1 MAATRG
7 PGGPRRPPLT
17 FWSDPMTTETL
28 DTSTD
33 TQRAC
38 FVPVSKLVVHE
49 DNVRRTDKRA
59 DIEALAASIAAH
71 GLLQNLSVVR
81 AEDDRYAVV
90 AGARRLAALRLL
102 IKQGRLARD
111 FAAPCTI
118 VEPALSAEA
127 SLAENVLRVAMNAM
141 DEMEAFARLVDDGM
155 SVEAVAERF
164 GANVRHVEQ
173 RLALGRLSPKIR
185 TAYRKG
191 DLTLDV
197 ARAFC
202 LTDDHGLQERLFK
215 QVPKPIT
222 HAPSIRNALSGGRAP
237 ATDRL
242 ARFVGL
248 EAYEA
253 AGGRIV
259 RDLFEDEVAF
269 LEDGELLQR
278 LAAERI
284 EEMRESLAAEGW
296 AWVDAQM
303 HHGQIEGCASERVRP
318 RTRPLTQE
326 ESEAIADLEAEI
338 ETLDNELESDADNDA
353 LWTARDAA
361 EARLDAL
368 RASHQS
374 WDKAEMAHAGAVVTI
389 DRNGEPIITRGL
401 IKRGDL
407 KAIRKL
413 RAVESD
419 VAADSDS
426 SIETETKSPALPK
439 SLVETLTTART
450 RALRA
455 ELSARPHIALALSVQ
470 ALIRRSTARTDVPGL
485 AIAIS
490 PVGFDDEDHFEQ
502 ARTAASTAYADA
514 DLARLA
520 SEPAEKLIELL
531 ALFIAEAVDVTHDG
545 ASPSAGRTQTT
556 ADELASVLDLD
567 MSRYW
572 EASGE
577 FWEKAPKAYT
587 LEALSTA
594 PAMAKLSERARKPKL
609 AAFTKMKRAD
619 LARVALR
626 QLKDW
631 LPDVLITPPRIGALA
646 VTSAGRKALAEAD
659 AA

>member
-1 MAATRG
+1 MT
-7 PGGPRRPPLT
+7 PEI
-17 FWSDPMTTETL
+17 TTEIL
-28 DTSTD
+28 DTGAD
-33 TQRAC
+33 AQRTC
-38 FVPVSKLVVHE
+38 FVPVSKLAVHE

-81 AEDDRYAVV
+81 ADDGRYAVV
-90 AGARRLAALRLL
+90 AGSRRLAALRLL
-102 IKQGRLARD
+102 IKQGKLARD

-127 SLAENVLRVAMNAM
+127 SLAENVQRVAMNAM

-155 SVEAVAERF
+155 NVDAIAERF

-185 TAYRKG
+185 AAYRKG

-202 LTDDHGLQERLFK
+202 LTDDHGAQERLFK
-215 QVPKPIT
+215 QVPKPIS

-248 EAYEA
+248 ETYEA

-284 EEMRESLAAEGW
+284 EEMRETLAAEGW
-296 AWVDAQM
+296 AWVEAQL

-318 RTRPLTQE
+318 RTRPLTE
-326 ESEAIADLEAEI
+326 DESAAIADLEAEI
-338 ETLDNELESDADNDA
+338 EALDNELEADSENEA

-368 RASHQS
+368 REAHQS

-389 DRNGEPIITRGL
+389 DRNGEPIVSRGL

-407 KAIRKL
+407 KAVRKL
-413 RAVESD
+413 RAVEPD
-419 VAADSDS
+419 IEGDAGDTPVEAAPR
-426 SIETETKSPALPK
+426 SPILPK
-439 SLVETLTTART
+439 SLVEGLTAART

-455 ELSARPHIALALSVQ
+455 ELSGRPQVALALMVL
-470 ALIRRSTARTDVPGL
+470 ALIRRSTARAEVPGL

-490 PVGFDDEDHFEQ
+490 PVGFDDDDRFEH
-502 ARTAASTAYADA
+502 ARTEASTACADT

-520 SEPAEKLIELL
+520 DEPIDKLLELL
-531 ALFIAEAVDVTHDG
+531 AIFIAEAVDLTHDG
-545 ASPSAGRTQTT
+545 ASPSADRTQATS
-556 ADELASVLDLD
+556 DDLAAVLDLD
-567 MSRYW
+567 MRRHW
-572 EASGE
+572 EASTE
-577 FWEKAPKAYT
+577 FWEKAPKAFT
-587 LEALSTA
+587 LEALSAA
-594 PAMAKLSERARKPKL
+594 PAMVKLTERARKPKI
-609 AAFTKMKRAD
+609 AAFAKMKRTD
-619 LARVALR
+619 LARVAVR

-631 LPDVLITPPRIGALA
+631 LPDVLITPPRTGVLVI
-646 VTSAGRKALAEAD
+646 TSAGQEALAEAD

>member
-1 MAATRG
+1 
-7 PGGPRRPPLT
+7 
-17 FWSDPMTTETL
+17 MTPEIL
-28 DTSTD
+28 DTTPE

-38 FVPVSKLVVHE
+38 VVPVSKLVVHE

-81 AEDDRYAVV
+81 AEDGRYAVV
-90 AGARRLAALRLL
+90 AGSRRLAALRLL
-102 IKQGRLARD
+102 IKQGKLARD

-118 VEPALSAEA
+118 IEPELSAEA
-127 SLAENVLRVAMNAM
+127 SLAENIQRVAMNAM
-141 DEMEAFARLVDDGM
+141 DEMEAFARLVDDSM
-155 SVEAVAERF
+155 SVEAIAERF
-164 GANVRHVEQ
+164 GASVRHVEQ

-185 TAYRKG
+185 AAYRKG

-202 LTDDHGLQERLFK
+202 LTDDHGAQERLFK

-237 ATDRL
+237 VTDRL

-248 EAYEA
+248 DAYEA
-253 AGGRIV
+253 AGGRVV

-284 EEMRESLAAEGW
+284 EEMRETLAAEGW
-296 AWVDAQM
+296 AWVEAQL
-303 HHGQIEGCASERVRP
+303 HHGQIEGCANEHVRP
-318 RTRPLTQE
+318 RMRPLTHE

-338 ETLDNELESDADNDA
+338 EALDNELEADSDKEA
-353 LWTARDAA
+353 LWTVRDAA

-368 RASHQS
+368 RESHQS

-407 KAIRKL
+407 KAVRKL
-413 RAVESD
+413 RSVETNSAPD
-419 VAADSDS
+419 NAAASF
-426 SIETETKSPALPK
+426 EAAPKSPSLPK
-439 SLVETLTTART
+439 SLVEGLTAART

-455 ELSARPHIALALSVQ
+455 ELSSRPHVALALAVL
-470 ALIRRSTARTDVPGL
+470 ALIRRSAARADVPGL
-485 AIAIS
+485 AVAIS
-490 PVGFDDEDHFEQ
+490 PVGFDDDDQFEQ
-502 ARTAASTAYADA
+502 ARTEAATAYADA
-514 DLARLA
+514 DLNRLA
-520 SEPAEKLIELL
+520 SEPVEKLIALL
-531 ALFIAEAVDVTHDG
+531 AVFIAEAVDVTHNG
-545 ASPSAGRTQTT
+545 ASPSADRTQATS
-556 ADELASVLDLD
+556 DELAAALDLD

-572 EASGE
+572 EASNE
-577 FWEKAPKAYT
+577 FWEKAPKAFT
-587 LEALSTA
+587 LEALGAA
-594 PAMAKLSERARKPKL
+594 PAMAKLTERARKPKI
-609 AAFTKMKRAD
+609 AAFAKMKRAD
-619 LARVALR
+619 LARVAVR

-631 LPDVLITPPRIGALA
+631 LPDVLITPPRPGALV
-646 VTSAGRKALAEAD
+646 VTSAGQGALAEAD

>member
-1 MAATRG
+1 
-7 PGGPRRPPLT
+7 
-17 FWSDPMTTETL
+17 MTTETL
-28 DTSTD
+28 DTPTE

-38 FVPVSKLVVHE
+38 LVLVSKLVVHE

-71 GLLQNLSVVR
+71 GLLQNLSVVH
-81 AEDDRYAVV
+81 AEDGRYAVV

-111 FAAPCTI
+111 FAAPCNI

-127 SLAENVLRVAMNAM
+127 SLAENVQRVAMNAM

-185 TAYRKG
+185 TAYRNG

-202 LTDDHGLQERLFK
+202 LTDDHGAQERLFK

-248 EAYEA
+248 EVYEA

-278 LAAERI
+278 LAADRI
-284 EEMRESLAAEGW
+284 EEMRETMAAEGW
-296 AWVDAQM
+296 AWVEAQL

-318 RTRPLTQE
+318 RTRSLTQE
-326 ESEAIADLEAEI
+326 ESEAIADLEAQI
-338 ETLDNELESDADNDA
+338 EALDNELESDSDNEA

-361 EARLDAL
+361 EARLDAQ
-368 RASHQS
+368 RESHQS
-374 WDKAEMAHAGAVVTI
+374 WDKSEMAHAGAVVTI
-389 DRNGEPIITRGL
+389 GRNGEPIITRGL

-413 RAVESD
+413 RSVETD
-419 VAADSDS
+419 GAPDAGES
-426 SIETETKSPALPK
+426 SFEAETKSPALPK
-439 SLVETLTTART
+439 SLVERLTTART

-455 ELSARPHIALALSVQ
+455 ELSGRPHIALALAVL
-470 ALIRRSTARTDVPGL
+470 ALIRRSAARADVPGL

-490 PVGFDDEDHFEQ
+490 PVGFDDDDRFGQ
-502 ARTAASTAYADA
+502 ARTEASAAYADA

-531 ALFIAEAVDVTHDG
+531 ALFLAEAVDVTHDG
-545 ASPSAGRTQTT
+545 ASPSADRTQTT
-556 ADELASVLDLD
+556 ADELATVLDLD
-567 MSRYW
+567 MSRHW
-572 EASGE
+572 EASSE

-594 PAMAKLSERARKPKL
+594 PAMAKLSERARKPKI

-631 LPDVLITPPRIGALA
+631 LPDVLITPPRIGALV
-646 VTSAGRKALAEAD
+646 VTSAGQKALAEAD

>member
-1 MAATRG
+1 
-7 PGGPRRPPLT
+7 
-17 FWSDPMTTETL
+17 MTTETL
-28 DTSTD
+28 DTGAA
-33 TQRAC
+33 TQRTC
-38 FVPVSKLVVHE
+38 FVPVSKLIVHE

-59 DIEALAASIAAH
+59 DIDALAASIAAH

-81 AEDDRYAVV
+81 ADGDRYAVV
-90 AGARRLAALRLL
+90 AGSRRLAALRLL

-111 FAAPCTI
+111 FTAPCTI
-118 VEPALSAEA
+118 IEPELSAEA
-127 SLAENVLRVAMNAM
+127 SLAENVQRVAMNAM
-141 DEMEAFARLVDDGM
+141 DEMEAFARLVDDAM
-155 SVEAVAERF
+155 SVEAIAERF
-164 GANVRHVEQ
+164 GASVRHVEQ

-185 TAYRKG
+185 AAYRKG

-202 LTDDHGLQERLFK
+202 LTDDHGAQERLFK
-215 QVPKPIT
+215 QAPKPIT

-248 EAYEA
+248 ETYEA

-259 RDLFEDEVAF
+259 RDLFEDGIAF

-296 AWVDAQM
+296 AWVEAQLL
-303 HHGQIEGCASERVRP
+303 HGQIEGCANERVRP
-318 RTRPLTQE
+318 RTRALTQE
-326 ESEAIADLEAEI
+326 ESEAVANLEAEV
-338 ETLDNELESDADNDA
+338 ETLDNQLEADADNEA
-353 LWTARDAA
+353 LWTVRDAA
-361 EARLDAL
+361 EAQLDAL
-368 RASHQS
+368 QQSHQD

-419 VAADSDS
+419 AAPDACDS
-426 SIETETKSPALPK
+426 SLEALTRTPTLPK
-439 SLVETLTTART
+439 SLVEGLTAART

-455 ELSARPHIALALSVQ
+455 ELAGRPHIALAFSVL
-470 ALIRRSTARTDVPGL
+470 AFIRRSAARADVPGL
-485 AIAIS
+485 GVAIS
-490 PVGFDDEDHFEQ
+490 PVGFDDDDRFQQ
-502 ARTAASTAYADA
+502 ARTEAATAYADA
-514 DLARLA
+514 DLGRLA

-531 ALFIAEAVDVTHDG
+531 ALFMAETIDVTHDG
-545 ASPSAGRTQTT
+545 ASPSADRTQAT
-556 ADELASVLDLD
+556 ADELAAVLDLD
-567 MSRYW
+567 MGRHW
-572 EASGE
+572 EASST

-594 PAMAKLSERARKPKL
+594 PAMAKLSERARKPKI
-609 AAFTKMKRAD
+609 AAFTKMKRTD

-631 LPDVLITPPRIGALA
+631 LPDVLITPPRAGALV
-646 VTSAGRKALAEAD
+646 VTSAGQKALAEAD

>member
-1 MAATRG
+1 
-7 PGGPRRPPLT
+7 
-17 FWSDPMTTETL
+17 MTTEIL
-28 DTSTD
+28 DTSTER
-33 TQRAC
+33 QRAC
-38 FVPVSKLVVHE
+38 FVPVSKLVVHD

-81 AEDDRYAVV
+81 IEDGRYAVV

-127 SLAENVLRVAMNAM
+127 SLAENVQRVAMNAM
-141 DEMEAFARLVDDGM
+141 DEMEAFARLADEGM
-155 SVEAVAERF
+155 SVEAIAERF
-164 GANVRHVEQ
+164 GAQLRHVEQ

-185 TAYRKG
+185 AAYRRG
-191 DLTLDV
+191 ELTLDV

-202 LTDDHGLQERLFK
+202 LTDDHGAQERLFK

-248 EAYEA
+248 DAYEA
-253 AGGRIV
+253 AGGRVV

-269 LEDGELLQR
+269 LEDGDLLQR

-284 EEMRESLAAEGW
+284 EEMRERLAGEGW
-296 AWVDAQM
+296 SWVEAQL

-318 RTRPLTQE
+318 RTRSLTQD
-326 ESEAIADLEAEI
+326 ESQAVANLEAEI
-338 ETLDNELESDADNDA
+338 ETLDNELETDADNEA

-368 RASHQS
+368 QASFQT
-374 WDKAEMAHAGAVVTI
+374 WDQAELAHAGAVITI
-389 DRNGEPIITRGL
+389 DRNGDPIIARGL
-401 IKRGDL
+401 IKRADL
-407 KAIRKL
+407 KAIHKVQK
-413 RAVESD
+413 ATT
-419 VAADSDS
+419 AAEGDAE
-426 SIETETKSPALPK
+426 IERPADGEREKSTGLPK
-439 SLVETLTTART
+439 SLVERLTSART

-455 ELSARPHIALALSVQ
+455 ELSANPQVALALTVLT
-470 ALIRRSTARTDVPGL
+470 LIRRSAARTDVPGL
-485 AIAIS
+485 AIAVA
-490 PVGFDDEDHFEQ
+490 PVGFEDDDRFERE
-502 ARTAASTAYADA
+502 RTDASTAHADT

-520 SEPAEKLIELL
+520 SEPPEKLLQLL
-531 ALFIAEAVDVTHDG
+531 ALFVAEALDVTHDG
-545 ASPSAGRTQTT
+545 GPPAAERTQAT
-556 ADELASVLDLD
+556 ADDLASVLDLD

-572 EASGE
+572 EASAE

-587 LEALSTA
+587 IEAISA
-594 PAMAKLSERARKPKL
+594 VPAMAKLSEKARKPKL
-609 AAFTKMKRAD
+609 AALTKMKRAD
-619 LARVALR
+619 LARVAQR

-631 LPDVLITPPRIGALA
+631 LPDVLITPPRSDSFTVTPKGQAA
-646 VTSAGRKALAEAD
+646 VAHAD

>member
-1 MAATRG
+1 
-7 PGGPRRPPLT
+7 
-17 FWSDPMTTETL
+17 MTTETL
-28 DTSTD
+28 DTSND

-38 FVPVSKLVVHE
+38 FVPVCKLVVHA

-81 AEDDRYAVV
+81 AEDGRYAVV

-118 VEPALSAEA
+118 IEPELSAEA
-127 SLAENVLRVAMNAM
+127 SLAENVQRVAMNAM
-141 DEMEAFARLVDDGM
+141 DEMEAFAHLADGGM
-155 SVEAVAERF
+155 SVEAIAERF

-185 TAYRKG
+185 AAYRKG
-191 DLTLDV
+191 ELTLDV

-202 LTDDHGLQERLFK
+202 LTDDHDAQERLFK

-248 EAYEA
+248 DAYEA
-253 AGGRIV
+253 AGGRVV

-284 EEMRESLAAEGW
+284 EEMRETLSAEGW
-296 AWVDAQM
+296 AWVEAQL

-318 RTRPLTQE
+318 RTRTLTQE
-326 ESEAIADLEAEI
+326 ESEAIADLEAEV
-338 ETLDNELESDADNDA
+338 EALDNELESDSDNEA
-353 LWTARDAA
+353 LWIARDGA

-368 RASHQS
+368 REAHQS

-401 IKRGDL
+401 IKRSDL

-413 RAVESD
+413 RSAEPDGMADTSDTSVEATPRSR
-419 VAADSDS
+419 
-426 SIETETKSPALPK
+426 ALPK
-439 SLVETLTTART
+439 SLVEGLTATRT

-455 ELSARPHIALALSVQ
+455 ELSGRPHIALALAVL
-470 ALIRRSTARTDVPGL
+470 ALLRRSAARTDVPGL

-490 PVGFDDEDHFEQ
+490 PVGFDDDDRFAQ
-502 ARTAASTAYADA
+502 ARTEAATAYAEA

-520 SEPAEKLIELL
+520 NEPAEKLLELL
-531 ALFIAEAVDVTHDG
+531 ALFVAEAVDVTHDG
-545 ASPSAGRTQTT
+545 ASPSADRTQTT
-556 ADELASVLDLD
+556 ADELAAVLDLD
-567 MSRYW
+567 IGRYW
-572 EASGE
+572 EASSE

-587 LEALSTA
+587 LEALSAA
-594 PAMAKLSERARKPKL
+594 PAMAKLSERARKPKI
-609 AAFTKMKRAD
+609 AAFTKMKRTD

-631 LPDVLITPPRIGALA
+631 LPDVLITPPSPGALV
-646 VTSAGRKALAEAD
+646 VTPAGRKAAEAD

>member
-1 MAATRG
+1 MK
-7 PGGPRRPPLT
+7 PE
-17 FWSDPMTTETL
+17 MTTEIL
-28 DTSTD
+28 DTGAD
-33 TQRAC
+33 TQRTC
-38 FVPVSKLVVHE
+38 FVPVSKLAVHE

-81 AEDDRYAVV
+81 ADDGRYAVV
-90 AGARRLAALRLL
+90 AGSRRLAALRLL

-127 SLAENVLRVAMNAM
+127 SLAENVQRVAMNAM

-155 SVEAVAERF
+155 SVDAIAERF
-164 GANVRHVEQ
+164 GASVRHVEQ

-185 TAYRKG
+185 AAYRKG

-202 LTDDHGLQERLFK
+202 LTDDHGAQERLFK
-215 QVPKPIT
+215 QVPKPIS
-222 HAPSIRNALSGGRAP
+222 HAPNIRNALSGSRAP

-284 EEMRESLAAEGW
+284 EEMRETLATEGW
-296 AWVDAQM
+296 AWVEAQL

-318 RTRPLTQE
+318 RTRPLTGD
-326 ESEAIADLEAEI
+326 ESAAIAELEAEI
-338 ETLDNELESDADNDA
+338 EALDNELEADSENEA
-353 LWTARDAA
+353 LWTARDTA

-368 RASHQS
+368 REAHQS
-374 WDKAEMAHAGAVVTI
+374 WDKAEMAHAGAIVTI

-407 KAIRKL
+407 KAVRKL
-413 RAVESD
+413 RAVEPDALGDVSD
-419 VAADSDS
+419 TSVEAAPR
-426 SIETETKSPALPK
+426 SPTLPK
-439 SLVETLTTART
+439 SLVEGLTAART

-455 ELSARPHIALALSVQ
+455 ELSGRPQVALALMVL
-470 ALIRRSTARTDVPGL
+470 ALIRRSAARADVPGL

-490 PVGFDDEDHFEQ
+490 PVGFDDDDRFEH
-502 ARTAASTAYADA
+502 ARTEASTSYAEA

-520 SEPAEKLIELL
+520 DEPIDKLLELL
-531 ALFIAEAVDVTHDG
+531 ALFIAEALDLTHDG
-545 ASPSAGRTQTT
+545 APPSADRTQATS
-556 ADELASVLDLD
+556 DDLAAVLDLD
-567 MSRYW
+567 MSRHW
-572 EASGE
+572 EASTE
-577 FWEKAPKAYT
+577 FWEKAPKAFT

-594 PAMAKLSERARKPKL
+594 PAMAKRTERARRPKI
-609 AAFTKMKRAD
+609 AAFAKMKRTD
-619 LARVALR
+619 LARVAVR

-631 LPDVLITPPRIGALA
+631 LPDVLITPPRSGAL
-646 VTSAGRKALAEAD
+646 VITSAGQEALAEAD

>member
-1 MAATRG
+1 
-7 PGGPRRPPLT
+7 
-17 FWSDPMTTETL
+17 MTTEIL
-28 DTSTD
+28 DTSTE

-38 FVPVSKLVVHE
+38 FVPISKLVVHE
-49 DNVRRTDKRA
+49 DNVRRTDKRS

-81 AEDDRYAVV
+81 AEDGRFAVV
-90 AGARRLAALRLL
+90 AGSRRLAALRLL
-102 IKQGRLARD
+102 IKQGKIARD

-118 VEPALSAEA
+118 IEPTLSAEA
-127 SLAENVLRVAMNAM
+127 SLAENVQRVAMNAM

-155 SVEAVAERF
+155 SVEAIAERF
-164 GANVRHVEQ
+164 GANVRHVER

-185 TAYRKG
+185 AAYRKG
-191 DLTLDV
+191 ELTLDV

-202 LTDDHGLQERLFK
+202 LTDDHSAQERLFK

-253 AGGRIV
+253 AGGRVV

-278 LAAERI
+278 LAADRI
-284 EEMRESLAAEGW
+284 EEMREHLAAEGW
-296 AWVDAQM
+296 AWAEAQL

-318 RTRPLTQE
+318 RTRPLTKE
-326 ESEAIADLEAEI
+326 ESKAIAEIEAEI
-338 ETLDNELESDADNDA
+338 EALDNELASDSDNEA

-361 EARLDAL
+361 EVRLDAL
-368 RASHQS
+368 REAHQS

-401 IKRGDL
+401 IKRADL
-407 KAIRKL
+407 KAVRKL
-413 RAVESD
+413 RSVETD
-419 VAADSDS
+419 AAADDADASF
-426 SIETETKSPALPK
+426 EVTPRSPSLPK
-439 SLVETLTTART
+439 SLVEGLTAART

-455 ELSARPHIALALSVQ
+455 DLSGRPHIALALAVLT
-470 ALIRRSTARTDVPGL
+470 LIRRSAARADVPGL

-490 PVGFDDEDHFEQ
+490 PVGFDDDDRFEQ
-502 ARTAASTAYADA
+502 ARTEASAAYAEA

-520 SEPAEKLIELL
+520 DEPTDKLLELL

-545 ASPSAGRTQTT
+545 VSPAADRTQATS
-556 ADELASVLDLD
+556 DELAAVLDLD

-572 EASGE
+572 EASSE
-577 FWEKAPKAYT
+577 FWEKAPKAFT
-587 LEALSTA
+587 LDALGAA
-594 PAMAKLSERARKPKL
+594 PAMAKLTERARKPKI
-609 AAFTKMKRAD
+609 AAFAKMKRAD
-619 LARVALR
+619 LARVAVR

-631 LPDVLITPPRIGALA
+631 LPDVLITPPRLGALV
-646 VTSAGRKALAEAD
+646 VTSTGHKALAEAD

>member
-1 MAATRG
+1 
-7 PGGPRRPPLT
+7 
-17 FWSDPMTTETL
+17 MTTEIL
-28 DTSTD
+28 DTTPE
-33 TQRAC
+33 TQRVC

-81 AEDDRYAVV
+81 AEDGRYAVV
-90 AGARRLAALRLL
+90 AGSRRLAALRLL

-118 VEPALSAEA
+118 IEPALSAEA
-127 SLAENVLRVAMNAM
+127 SLAENVQRVAMNAM
-141 DEMEAFARLVDDGM
+141 DEMEAFAHLADDGM
-155 SVEAVAERF
+155 SVEAIAERF
-164 GANVRHVEQ
+164 GASVRHVEQ

-185 TAYRKG
+185 AAYRKG

-202 LTDDHGLQERLFK
+202 LTDDHAAQERLFK

-222 HAPSIRNALSGGRAP
+222 HAPTIRNALSGGRAP

-248 EAYEA
+248 DAYDA
-253 AGGRIV
+253 AGGRVV

-284 EEMRESLAAEGW
+284 EEMRETLAAEGW
-296 AWVDAQM
+296 AWVEAQL
-303 HHGQIEGCASERVRP
+303 HHGQIEGCANERVRP

-326 ESEAIADLEAEI
+326 ESKFIADLEAEI
-338 ETLDNELESDADNDA
+338 EEFDNALDSDSDNEA
-353 LWTARDAA
+353 LWTTREAA

-368 RASHQS
+368 REAHQS
-374 WDKAEMAHAGAVVTI
+374 WDKAEMAHAGAIVTI
-389 DRNGEPIITRGL
+389 DRNGAPIITRGL
-401 IKRGDL
+401 IKRGDV

-413 RAVESD
+413 RMAEPD
-419 VAADSDS
+419 VVADGNDASLEAAPR
-426 SIETETKSPALPK
+426 SPSLPK
-439 SLVETLTTART
+439 SLVEGLTAART

-455 ELSARPHIALALSVQ
+455 ELSSRPHVALALAVL
-470 ALIRRSTARTDVPGL
+470 ALIRRSAARADVPGL

-490 PVGFDDEDHFEQ
+490 PVGFDDDDRFEK
-502 ARTAASTAYADA
+502 ARTEASAAYAEA

-520 SEPAEKLIELL
+520 DEPLEKLLELL

-545 ASPSAGRTQTT
+545 ASPYADRTQSTS
-556 ADELASVLDLD
+556 DELAAVLDLD

-572 EASGE
+572 EASSE
-577 FWEKAPKAYT
+577 FWEKAPKAFT
-587 LEALSTA
+587 LEALSMA
-594 PAMAKLSERARKPKL
+594 PAMAKLTERARKPKI
-609 AAFTKMKRAD
+609 AAFAKMKRAD
-619 LARVALR
+619 LARVAVR

-631 LPDVLITPPRIGALA
+631 LPDVLITPPRAGGLV
-646 VTSAGRKALAEAD
+646 VTSAGQDALADAD

>member
-1 MAATRG
+1 
-7 PGGPRRPPLT
+7 
-17 FWSDPMTTETL
+17 MTTEIL
-28 DTSTD
+28 DTGAEE
-33 TQRAC
+33 QRTC

-59 DIEALAASIAAH
+59 DIETLAASIGAH

-81 AEDDRYAVV
+81 VEDGRYAVV

-118 VEPALSAEA
+118 VEPELSAEA
-127 SLAENVLRVAMNAM
+127 SLAENVQRVAMNAM

-155 SVEAVAERF
+155 SAETVAERF
-164 GANVRHVEQ
+164 GASVRHVEQ

-185 TAYRKG
+185 AAYRKG

-202 LTDDHGLQERLFK
+202 LTDDHGAQERLFK

-222 HAPSIRNALSGGRAP
+222 HAASIRNALSGGRAP

-242 ARFVGL
+242 ARFVGS

-284 EEMRESLAAEGW
+284 EGMRETLAAEGW
-296 AWVDAQM
+296 AWVEAQL

-326 ESEAIADLEAEI
+326 ESEAIAGLEAEI
-338 ETLDNELESDADNDA
+338 ETLDNELESDSDNEV
-353 LWTARDAA
+353 LWTTRDAA
-361 EARLDAL
+361 ETRLDAL

-401 IKRGDL
+401 IRRGDL

-413 RAVESD
+413 RSVGPD
-419 VAADSDS
+419 VAADANDASV
-426 SIETETKSPALPK
+426 ETETKSPALPK
-439 SLVETLTTART
+439 SLVEKLTTART

-455 ELSARPHIALALSVQ
+455 ELSARPHIALALSVL

-490 PVGFDDEDHFEQ
+490 PVGFDDEDRFEQ
-502 ARTAASTAYADA
+502 ARTEASTAYADA
-514 DLARLA
+514 DLAQLA

-531 ALFIAEAVDVTHDG
+531 ALFVAEAVDVTHDG
-545 ASPSAGRTQTT
+545 ASPAADRTQTT
-556 ADELASVLDLD
+556 ADDLAAVLDLD

-572 EASGE
+572 EASSE

-587 LEALSTA
+587 LEALSNA
-594 PAMAKLSERARKPKL
+594 PAMAKLSERARKPKI

-631 LPDVLITPPRIGALA
+631 LPDVLITPPRSGALA
-646 VTSAGRKALAEAD
+646 VTSAGQEALAEAD

>member
-1 MAATRG
+1 
-7 PGGPRRPPLT
+7 
-17 FWSDPMTTETL
+17 MTTETL
-28 DTSTD
+28 DTSTE

-49 DNVRRTDKRA
+49 DNVRRTAKRA

-71 GLLQNLSVVR
+71 GLLQNLSVVH
-81 AEDDRYAVV
+81 AEDGRYAVV
-90 AGARRLAALRLL
+90 AGSRRLAALRLL
-102 IKQGRLARD
+102 IKQGKLARD
-111 FAAPCTI
+111 FSVPCTI
-118 VEPALSAEA
+118 IEPELSAEA
-127 SLAENVLRVAMNAM
+127 SLAENIQRVAMNAM

-155 SVEAVAERF
+155 SVEAIAERF
-164 GANVRHVEQ
+164 GAGVRHVEQ

-202 LTDDHGLQERLFK
+202 LTDDHGAQERLFK

-222 HAPSIRNALSGGRAP
+222 HPPSIRNALSGGRAP

-248 EAYEA
+248 ETYEA

-284 EEMRESLAAEGW
+284 EEMRENLAAEGW
-296 AWVDAQM
+296 AWVEAQL

-338 ETLDNELESDADNDA
+338 ETLDNELESDSDNEV
-353 LWTARDAA
+353 LWTTRDAA
-361 EARLDAL
+361 ETRLDAL

-401 IKRGDL
+401 IRRGDL

-413 RAVESD
+413 RSAESD
-419 VAADSDS
+419 VAADASDS
-426 SIETETKSPALPK
+426 SIETDTKSPALPK
-439 SLVETLTTART
+439 SLVEKLTAART

-455 ELSARPHIALALSVQ
+455 ELSARPHIALALSVL

-485 AIAIS
+485 SIAIS
-490 PVGFDDEDHFEQ
+490 PVGFDDEDRFEQ
-502 ARTAASTAYADA
+502 ARTEASTAYADA
-514 DLARLA
+514 DLAQLA

-531 ALFIAEAVDVTHDG
+531 ALFIAEAVDVTNDG
-545 ASPSAGRTQTT
+545 ASPAADRTQTI
-556 ADELASVLDLD
+556 ADDLAAVLDLD

-572 EASGE
+572 EASSE

-594 PAMAKLSERARKPKL
+594 PAMAKLSERARKPKI

-631 LPDVLITPPRIGALA
+631 LPDVLITPPRSGALV
-646 VTSAGRKALAEAD
+646 VTSAGKKALAEAE

>member
-1 MAATRG
+1 
-7 PGGPRRPPLT
+7 
-17 FWSDPMTTETL
+17 MTTEIL
-28 DTSTD
+28 DTNTE

-38 FVPVSKLVVHE
+38 FVAVSKLVVHD

-81 AEDDRYAVV
+81 VEDGRYAVV

-118 VEPALSAEA
+118 VEPALGAEA
-127 SLAENVLRVAMNAM
+127 SLAENVQRVAMNAM
-141 DEMEAFARLVDDGM
+141 DEMDEMEAYARLADDGM
-155 SVEAVAERF
+155 SIEAIAERF
-164 GANVRHVEQ
+164 GAQVRHVEQ

-185 TAYRKG
+185 AAYRKG

-202 LTDDHGLQERLFK
+202 LTDDHGAQERLFK
-215 QVPKPIT
+215 QFPKPIS
-222 HAPSIRNALSGGRAP
+222 HAPSVRNALSGGRLP
-237 ATDRL
+237 VTDRL

-248 EAYEA
+248 EAYEN

-269 LEDGELLQR
+269 LEDGDLLQR

-284 EEMRESLAAEGW
+284 EEMRETLTGEGW
-296 AWVDAQM
+296 SWVEAQL

-318 RTRPLTQE
+318 RTRSLTQD
-326 ESEAIADLEAEI
+326 ESQAVADLEAEI
-338 ETLDNELESDADNDA
+338 EALDNELEADADNEA

-368 RASHQS
+368 RASFHT
-374 WDKAEMAHAGAVVTI
+374 WDQAELAHAGAVITI

-401 IKRGDL
+401 IKRADL
-407 KAIRKL
+407 KAIRKVQKT
-413 RAVESD
+413 ATAPDGEADFESS
-419 VAADSDS
+419 ADGDR
-426 SIETETKSPALPK
+426 EKSPALPK
-439 SLVETLTTART
+439 SLVERLTSART

-455 ELSARPHIALALSVQ
+455 ELSANPQVALALT
-470 ALIRRSTARTDVPGL
+470 ALTFIRRNAARCDVPGL
-485 AIAIS
+485 AIAVA
-490 PVGFDDEDHFEQ
+490 PVGFDDDDRFEQ
-502 ARTAASTAYADA
+502 ARAHASAAYADA
-514 DLARLA
+514 ALARLV
-520 SEPAEKLIELL
+520 SEPPEKLIALL
-531 ALFIAEAVDVTHDG
+531 ALFVAEALDVTHDG
-545 ASPSAGRTQTT
+545 GSPAADRTQATT
-556 ADELASVLDLD
+556 DELASVLDLD

-572 EASGE
+572 EASAE

-587 LEALSTA
+587 IDAISGTS
-594 PAMAKLSERARKPKL
+594 AMAKLSEKARKPKL
-609 AAFTKMKRAD
+609 AALTKMKRAD
-619 LARVALR
+619 LARIAQR

-631 LPDVLITPPRIGALA
+631 LPDVLITPPRSGAFA
-646 VTSAGRKALAEAD
+646 VTPPGQAAIAHAD

>member
-1 MAATRG
+1 
-7 PGGPRRPPLT
+7 
-17 FWSDPMTTETL
+17 MTTEIL
-28 DTSTD
+28 DTT
-33 TQRAC
+33 TERQRAC

-81 AEDDRYAVV
+81 AEDGRYAVV
-90 AGARRLAALRLL
+90 AGSRRLAALRLL
-102 IKQGRLARD
+102 IKQGKLARD
-111 FAAPCTI
+111 FAAPCAI
-118 VEPALSAEA
+118 IEPELSAEA
-127 SLAENVLRVAMNAM
+127 SLAENVQRVAMNAM
-141 DEMEAFARLVDDGM
+141 DEMEAFAYLADAGM
-155 SVEAVAERF
+155 NVEAIAERF
-164 GANVRHVEQ
+164 GASVRHVEQ

-202 LTDDHGLQERLFK
+202 LTDDHDAQERLFK

-253 AGGRIV
+253 GGGRVV

-284 EEMRESLAAEGW
+284 EEMRDTLAAEGW
-296 AWVDAQM
+296 AWVEAQL

-338 ETLDNELESDADNDA
+338 EALDNELESDSDNEA
-353 LWTARDAA
+353 LWAARDAA

-368 RASHQS
+368 RESHQS
-374 WDKAEMAHAGAVVTI
+374 WDTAEMAHAGAVVTI

-407 KAIRKL
+407 KAVRKL
-413 RAVESD
+413 RSVESD
-419 VAADSDS
+419 ATPDTDDASSEAAPR
-426 SIETETKSPALPK
+426 SPSLPK
-439 SLVETLTTART
+439 SLVEGLTAART

-455 ELSARPHIALALSVQ
+455 ELSSRPHIALALAVL
-470 ALIRRSTARTDVPGL
+470 ALIRRSAARAGVPGL

-490 PVGFDDEDHFEQ
+490 PVGFDDDDRFEQ
-502 ARTAASTAYADA
+502 ARTEASTAYADA

-520 SEPAEKLIELL
+520 DEPADKLLELL

-545 ASPSAGRTQTT
+545 ASPAADRTQ
-556 ADELASVLDLD
+556 ANSDELAAVLDLD

-572 EASGE
+572 EASSE
-577 FWEKAPKAYT
+577 FWENAPKAFT

-594 PAMAKLSERARKPKL
+594 PAMAKLTERARKPKI
-609 AAFTKMKRAD
+609 AAFAKMKRAD
-619 LARVALR
+619 LARVAVR

-631 LPDVLITPPRIGALA
+631 LPDVLITPPRPGALV
-646 VTSAGRKALAEAD
+646 VTSAGQKALAEAD

>member
-1 MAATRG
+1 
-7 PGGPRRPPLT
+7 
-17 FWSDPMTTETL
+17 MTTEIL
-28 DTSTD
+28 DTGAD
-33 TQRAC
+33 TQRTC
-38 FVPVSKLVVHE
+38 FVPVSKLAVHE

-71 GLLQNLSVVR
+71 GLLQNLSVAR
-81 AEDDRYAVV
+81 AEDGRYAVV
-90 AGARRLAALRLL
+90 AGSRRLAALRLL

-127 SLAENVLRVAMNAM
+127 SLAENVQRVAMNAM

-155 SVEAVAERF
+155 SVDAIAERF
-164 GANVRHVEQ
+164 GASVRHVEQ

-185 TAYRKG
+185 AAYRKG

-202 LTDDHGLQERLFK
+202 LTDDHGAQERLFK
-215 QVPKPIT
+215 QVPKPIS

-248 EAYEA
+248 ETYEA
-253 AGGRIV
+253 AGGRII

-284 EEMRESLAAEGW
+284 EEMRETLAAEGW
-296 AWVDAQM
+296 AWVEAQL

-318 RTRPLTQE
+318 RTRPLTE
-326 ESEAIADLEAEI
+326 HESAAIADLEAEI
-338 ETLDNELESDADNDA
+338 ETLDNELEADSENEA

-368 RASHQS
+368 REAHQS
-374 WDKAEMAHAGAVVTI
+374 WDKAEMAHAGVVVTI

-407 KAIRKL
+407 KAVRKL
-413 RAVESD
+413 RTVEPD
-419 VAADSDS
+419 ALGDDPDT
-426 SIETETKSPALPK
+426 SIETAPRSPALPK
-439 SLVETLTTART
+439 SLVESLTAART

-455 ELSARPHIALALSVQ
+455 ELSGRPQVALALMVL
-470 ALIRRSTARTDVPGL
+470 ALIRRSAARADVPGL

-490 PVGFDDEDHFEQ
+490 PIGFDDDDRFEH
-502 ARTAASTAYADA
+502 ARTEASTAYADT

-520 SEPAEKLIELL
+520 DEPIDKLLELL
-531 ALFIAEAVDVTHDG
+531 ALFIAEAVDLTHDG
-545 ASPSAGRTQTT
+545 APPSADRTQ
-556 ADELASVLDLD
+556 ASSDELAAVLDLD
-567 MSRYW
+567 MSRHW
-572 EASGE
+572 EASTE
-577 FWEKAPKAYT
+577 FWEKAPKPFT

-594 PAMAKLSERARKPKL
+594 PAMVKLTERARKPKI
-609 AAFTKMKRAD
+609 AAFAKMKRAD
-619 LARVALR
+619 LARVAVR

-631 LPDVLITPPRIGALA
+631 LPDFLITPPRSGAL
-646 VTSAGRKALAEAD
+646 VITSAGQEALAEAD